1 LFGHCLPPVATL
13 FKKLFFLPIS
23 LSEIAEIS
31 LHFKNYF

>member
-1 LFGHCLPPVATL
+1 MKLFDSAFATL

-23 LSEIAEIS
+23 LSEIAEMS